1 MLSRPIRYYQRYMGD
16 FYVNNKPIRRGLY
29 PSIVTYI
36 IPINNNY
43 IIYNIF
49 YIYPVQFIIQRS
61 PLTNIDDA
69 TPRPAFHFSLP
80 QYIIYIIYELKKS
93 FITYGSVCSI
103 ISSCG
108 SLLSTLPP
116 VILNNHGFSNS
127 KSIKSIPFF
136 LEPKDPYTLISIPQ
150 CDLVLERCETDLTEK
165 TAIWMTTDN

>member
-1 MLSRPIRYYQRYMGD
+1 MGD

-43 IIYNIF
+43 IIYNIL
-49 YIYPVQFIIQRS
+49 YISS
-61 PLTNIDDA
+61 PIYYIEVTSYEHSRCNH
-69 TPRPAFHFSLP
+69 PRPAFHFSLP

-93 FITYGSVCSI
+93 FITYGSVCSN
-103 ISSCG
+103 SYQVCG

-136 LEPKDPYTLISIPQ
+136 LEPKDPYTLILIPQ
-150 CDLVLERCETDLTEK
+150 CDLVLERCETDLIEK